1 MEQTYNKKT
10 KSDLYKIDPRAI
22 VIMDGFN
29 SRCDFGD
36 LDELAQS
43 IKENG
48 ILNPISV
55 KPFTDNDGIERY
67 KLVDGE
73 RRYRAV
79 MSLIEQGVDI
89 QRVPA
94 LFISKSTNE
103 FEMILQQLTRNEG
116 KRFNEY
122 EMGLAYKK
130 MLDVSQMTRKE
141 LALKLGYATKGNKGI
156 TWRIDVALKHLER
169 DERVQE
175 LLRNNLIDGSLVRTI
190 YQSYKDDELGAVNE
204 ILAMQERKTQ
214 EAKNSN
220 KDEDSSNKKL
230 NKNKLTAKDLD
241 KDGQTIIVKDSQLIK
256 KGLTKLL
263 AYLYQY
269 ADDKGEIPFEL
280 DFVEILSEL
289 KKGGD
294 IKSILDSYV
303 EKEID

>member
-10 KSDLYKIDPRAI
+10 KTDLYKIDPRAI

-55 KPFTDNDGIERY
+55 KPFTDDDGIERY

-141 LALKLGYATKGNKGI
+141 LALKLGYATKDNKGI

-214 EAKNSN
+214 ETKNSN
-220 KDEDSSNKKL
+220 KDEDSSNKKS

-241 KDGQTIIVKDSQLIK
+241 KDGQTIIMKDSQLIK

-269 ADDKGEIPFEL
+269 ADDEGEIPFEL

>member
-10 KSDLYKIDPRAI
+10 KTDLYKIDPRAI

-55 KPFTDNDGIERY
+55 KPFTDDDGIERY

-79 MSLIEQGVDI
+79 MSLIDQGVDI

-141 LALKLGYATKGNKGI
+141 LALKLGYTTNGKKCI

-190 YQSYKDDELGAVNE
+190 YQSHKDDELGAVNE
-204 ILAMQERKTQ
+204 ILAMQEKKTQ
-214 EAKNSN
+214 ETKNSN
-220 KDEDSSNKKL
+220 KESSEKKS
-230 NKNKLTAKDLD
+230 NQNKLTAKDLD

-256 KGLTKLL
+256 KGLSKLL